1 MGVLGLGLKLKQG
14 IKTIKSVAPKPSNE
28 ARIEWL
34 KKAAKKKQQYSKDY
48 YEGRGS
54 R

>member
-34 KKAAKKKQQYSKDY
+34 KKAAKKKRQYSKDF
-48 YEGRGS
+48 YEGKFK
-54 R
+54 